1 MKFSIILDNVQIDR
15 HNFHKADACLV
26 KAIQKYPEH
35 AYVYETRG
43 ALQFKHD
50 NINKAIKCFNKA
62 IELDYKCEI
71 AYKQLGK
78 LEMQRYVSSVIVLI
92 IFVHW
97 NF

>member
-1 MKFSIILDNVQIDR
+1 MSKIDR

-62 IELDYKCEI
+62 IELDYKCE
-71 AYKQLGK
+71 
-78 LEMQRYVSSVIVLI
+78 RYVSNVIV
-92 IFVHW
+92 FN
-97 NF
+97 NFCTLEFLK

>member
-1 MKFSIILDNVQIDR
+1 MSKIDR
-15 HNFHKADACLV
+15 HYNFHKANACLV
-26 KAIQKYPEH
+26 KTIQKYPEH

-78 LEMQRYVSSVIVLI
+78 LEMQRYV
-92 IFVHW
+92 FQC
-97 NF
+97 NYF